1 MKNPLTSICLIM
13 ILASAC
19 AQTPSTERKVGTRC
33 EDCEMMFEGM
43 PQSISW
49 ETRLTD
55 SNEPGEPMV
64 ISGTI
69 YKPDGK
75 TPAPEIILY
84 VYHTDAQGNYSPSK
98 NQKNARRHGH
108 IRGWMKT
115 GENGRYQFTSIR
127 PASYPN
133 RQAPQHIHPIIKEHD
148 TSIYWIDEFLF
159 DDDPLLTEKEK
170 SSQEKRGGSGIIH
183 LTKNKEGVWIG
194 KRDIILGINVPDY

>member
-1 MKNPLTSICLIM
+1 M

-69 YKPDGK
+69 YKSDGK
-75 TPAPEIILY
+75 HLPLKLFFISITPMRRVIIL
-84 VYHTDAQGNYSPSK
+84 H
-98 NQKNARRHGH
+98 QK
-108 IRGWMKT
+108 IKKMRGVT
-115 GENGRYQFTSIR
+115 GTSG
-127 PASYPN
+127 A
-133 RQAPQHIHPIIKEHD
+133 
-148 TSIYWIDEFLF
+148 
-159 DDDPLLTEKEK
+159 
-170 SSQEKRGGSGIIH
+170 G
-183 LTKNKEGVWIG
+183 
-194 KRDIILGINVPDY
+194 